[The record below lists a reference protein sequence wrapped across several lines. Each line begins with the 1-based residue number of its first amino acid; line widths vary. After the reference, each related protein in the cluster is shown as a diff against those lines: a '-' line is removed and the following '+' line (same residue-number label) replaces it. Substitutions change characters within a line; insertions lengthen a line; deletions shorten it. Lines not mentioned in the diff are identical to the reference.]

1 MAFVAAEHG
10 EAARERAFARNRIH
24 VLRVAGRRND
34 LAIVAAVDLM
44 QKAPVPRLRQP
55 EFEAERIMASRRPL
69 RARWLRRK
77 RRRPQARHWPRA
89 RRQPRRSA
97 RSAGRPIPSS
107 PPRRR
112 GAWRL
117 RRLLR
122 ALRRQRERWLRRAAP
137 ARRGR
142 SLACDR
148 GGRRGMIGPRRA
160 VLPTSAF
167 HPPSFAQRCARKSC
181 RPSRL
186 SDFTTVSML
195 VSKFGLKS
203 RAACFT
209 SRRDAPRRQKYPC
222 RRGRRDSSPSDGLSA
237 AWGRARSPWRA
248 RGRAR
253 APG

>member
-1 MAFVAAEHG
+1 MIAFGDRAQRRVARIAIVRPRLRIEAEGRARPEPESGEGGVGAGMAFVAAEHG

-89 RRQPRRSA
+89 RRRPRRSA

-122 ALRRQRERWLRRAAP
+122 ALRRRRERWPRRATP

-142 SLACDR
+142 SLA
-148 GGRRGMIGPRRA
+148 
-160 VLPTSAF
+160 
-167 HPPSFAQRCARKSC
+167 
-181 RPSRL
+181 
-186 SDFTTVSML
+186 
-195 VSKFGLKS
+195 
-203 RAACFT
+203 
-209 SRRDAPRRQKYPC
+209 
-222 RRGRRDSSPSDGLSA
+222 
-237 AWGRARSPWRA
+237 
-248 RGRAR
+248 
-253 APG
+253 